1 MLKAARAARRG
12 FQAVFFLKKLYMK
25 TKCICLAIL
34 LYLPVSVIGQTSNR
48 AQKIEEFGII
58 NCDDWMA
65 RSENLVVKLRED
77 ESSLGYI
84 VYYGGRVNVRPYDS
98 PYTKKLP
105 RRGEAFARAAVIKSR
120 YVNTFGINENRI
132 ILVNGG
138 YRETWAVEL
147 WVAPRSYSWPTPTP
161 TVQESAIRFRKGRV
175 RKQEY
180 TCWEL

>member
-1 MLKAARAARRG
+1 MN
-12 FQAVFFLKKLYMK
+12 

-34 LYLPVSVIGQTSNR
+34 LYLPISVSGQTSNR
-48 AQKIEEFGII
+48 PQKIEEFGITT

-65 RSENLVVKLRED
+65 RSENLVVKLSKD
-77 ESSLGYI
+77 QSSLGYI
-84 VYYGGRVNVRPYDS
+84 VYYGGRVNIQPYDS
-98 PYTKKLP
+98 PYTEKLP

-120 YVNTFGINENRI
+120 FVDTFGIDENRI

-138 YRETWAVEL
+138 YRETWSVEL
-147 WVAPRSYSWPTPTP
+147 WVAPGGDSWPRPTPTI
-161 TVQESAIRFRKGRV
+161 QESAIRFRKGRV